1 MLSEKLQ
8 IWLEIR
14 DSSSTMHQVGINP
27 IEILRWAESR
37 DLSEVRERIEEI
49 RREKKMNVLVKFGKG
64 KPTQKEKLRRI

>member
-1 MLSEKLQ
+1 
-8 IWLEIR
+8 
-14 DSSSTMHQVGINP
+14 MHQVGINP